1 MTKTVLREEKGISYE
16 ILQEKDLEET
26 ATLLSNIFSS
36 KEPVT
41 KSLDLTAEELYY
53 FAELYC
59 KKAAK
64 EGLSVVAKDKG
75 NKDKIVSFIISEDL
89 DSEQPEGI
97 EKVGP
102 KILPLIALVDALE
115 KDIKSNKKEGERRF
129 HLFLGGT
136 DKEYENRHILTILN
150 EEIMKLAKTK
160 HFTSAVVEPSGFAT
174 QHMFKKFG
182 FETRNMIEYKTFLY
196 EGENVFKNVEGPVG
210 IPLMEKSL
218 ISPESKE
225 KKDEY

>member
-1 MTKTVLREEKGISYE
+1 MTENILREEKGILYE
-16 ILQEKDLEET
+16 IMQEKDLEET
-26 ATLLSNIFSS
+26 ATLLSKIFSS

-41 KSLDLTAEELYY
+41 KSLDITEEEFRY
-53 FAELYC
+53 FAEIYC
-59 KKAAK
+59 RKAVRD
-64 EGLSVVAKDKG
+64 GLSVVAKDKS

-115 KDIKSNKKEGERRF
+115 EDIKSNKKEGERRF
-129 HLFLGGT
+129 HMFLGGT

-150 EEIMKLAKTK
+150 EETMKLAKTK
-160 HFTSAVVEPSGFAT
+160 GFTSLVTEPSGFAT
-174 QHMFKKFG
+174 QHIFKKFG

-196 EGENVFKNVEGPVG
+196 EGKNVFKNIEGPVG

-218 ISPESKE
+218 MSTENKE
-225 KKDEY
+225 EKR

>member
-1 MTKTVLREEKGISYE
+1 MTKTILREEKGISYE

-41 KSLDLTAEELYY
+41 KSLDITAEEFHY

-64 EGLSVVAKDKG
+64 EGLSVVAKDKS
-75 NKDKIVSFIISEDL
+75 NKDKIVSFVISEDL

-97 EKVGP
+97 EKVDV
-102 KILPLIALVDALE
+102 KILALIALVDALE
-115 KDIKSNKKEGERRF
+115 EDIKSNKKEGDRRF
-129 HLFLGGT
+129 HMFLGGT

-150 EEIMKLAKTK
+150 EESFKLAKTK
-160 HFTSAVVEPSGFAT
+160 GFTSLVTEPSGFAT

-196 EGENVFKNVEGPVG
+196 EGKNVFANVEGPIG

-218 ISPESKE
+218 IESKE
-225 KKDEY
+225 QKDEF